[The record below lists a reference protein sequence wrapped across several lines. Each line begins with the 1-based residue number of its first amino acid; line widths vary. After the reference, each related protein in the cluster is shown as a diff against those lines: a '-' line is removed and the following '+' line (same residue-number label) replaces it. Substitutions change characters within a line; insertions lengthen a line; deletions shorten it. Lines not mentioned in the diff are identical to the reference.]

1 MFRSLIVL
9 QKSCPDNNLKNV
21 NFAQNKEYYLMG
33 GIDENSPIRVFEL
46 YNPKPY
52 RDTDLGM
59 VPNMDYAKE

>member
-1 MFRSLIVL
+1 
-9 QKSCPDNNLKNV
+9 
-21 NFAQNKEYYLMG
+21 MG